1 MYFHNTP
8 ISIHLRGHQ
17 LLKHYHRW
25 PDANLRRIVRA
36 IDSPKTARKLIKSLK
51 ALHRIGI
58 LNRDINN
65 SNITK
70 GLFLDFSTAWTTPHP
85 CLETRQIEAARDPY
99 DQLGLTDAYDV
110 DDLIDQWNKCHPF
123 SKRIWDRAC
132 PDRHYVS
139 RLRLHDPKNPARPDD
154 GLNPFYRGYSL
165 RPDKYR
171 MKDYKSAAKTAKHIP
186 KAGGIKNKTKL

>member
-1 MYFHNTP
+1 M
-8 ISIHLRGHQ
+8 
-17 LLKHYHRW
+17 LKAYYRW

-51 ALHRIGI
+51 TLHRVGI

-65 SNITK
+65 TNITK

-110 DDLIDQWNKCHPF
+110 DVLIDQYNKYHPF
-123 SKRIWDRAC
+123 SKRIWDRAG
-132 PDRHYVS
+132 PNRDYRN
-139 RLRLHDPKNPARPDD
+139 RLRLYNPKNPARPDD
-154 GLNPFYRGYSL
+154 LSNLFSRGYSV
-165 RPDKYR
+165 RPDKCR
-171 MKDYKSAAKTAKHIP
+171 MNGNKYAGKTPGKFSKLP
-186 KAGGIKNKTKL
+186 VVSKTSCN